1 MNMTTYTRTRP
12 PARLASTFG
21 ATLALAA
28 LCLAIQQPAHAADAA
43 PAGHA
48 ASAAAGHAQH
58 QHQHQHPAPA
68 ASAARQPKGDLPAI
82 RHVLMATF
90 DKPEARLS
98 VDPIVVV
105 GTHAVADWSQGDRG
119 GRALMRRGADGWQI
133 VLCAGDGLKQAS
145 VLRDAGIDAPSAD
158 RLTRELVS
166 AESRLSADQRAR
178 FGSFEGMV
186 RMDAHGNHP
195 PVHK

>member
-1 MNMTTYTRTRP
+1 MRSRRRVTTSAPTRHP
-12 PARLASTFG
+12 KRLPSALG
-21 ATLALAA
+21 ATLVLAA
-28 LCLAIQQPAHAADAA
+28 LCLATHQPAFAADAA

-58 QHQHQHPAPA
+58 QH
-68 ASAARQPKGDLPAI
+68 
-82 RHVLMATF
+82 
-90 DKPEARLS
+90 
-98 VDPIVVV
+98 
-105 GTHAVADWSQGDRG
+105 
-119 GRALMRRGADGWQI
+119 RALMRRGADGWQI

-158 RLTRELVS
+158 RLARELVS

>member
-1 MNMTTYTRTRP
+1 MTTCAPTRP
-12 PARLASTFG
+12 PTRLPSALG

-28 LCLAIQQPAHAADAA
+28 LCLATHQPAFAAEAA

-48 ASAAAGHAQH
+48 ASGAAGHAQH
-58 QHQHQHPAPA
+58 QHHAHPAPA
-68 ASAARQPKGDLPAI
+68 PAAARQPRGDLPAI

-105 GTHAVADWSQGDRG
+105 GSHAVADWSQGERG

-158 RLTRELVS
+158 RLARELVS

-178 FGSFEGMV
+178 FGSFEGIV
-186 RMDAHGNHP
+186 KMDAHGNHP
-195 PVHK
+195 PVHKN